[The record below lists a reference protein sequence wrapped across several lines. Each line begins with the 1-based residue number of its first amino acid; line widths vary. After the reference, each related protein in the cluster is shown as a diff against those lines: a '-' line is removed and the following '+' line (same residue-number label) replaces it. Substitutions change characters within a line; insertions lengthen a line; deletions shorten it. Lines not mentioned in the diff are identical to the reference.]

1 MTQYIQRKEKQVN
14 NLAHNGEKH
23 IREQHGDKTQA
34 QAEEAIDPNLKNEK
48 LETYTIKDFAK
59 SVQWKVL
66 LL

>member
-48 LETYTIKDFAK
+48 LET
-59 SVQWKVL
+59 
-66 LL
+66 